1 MEQVS
6 CPAVF
11 MRGGTSKGL
20 FFRAGDL
27 PADGAARDRFLLA
40 ALGSPDPN
48 GRQLDGMGGGVSSL
62 SKAMMV
68 SRSARPGVDVD
79 YEFAQISVDRPVV
92 DYGSNCGN
100 LSSAVG
106 VFAVEAGLVRVPDGE
121 ARVRMFN
128 VNTSKRVDCV
138 FGVAAGHARVFGDAA
153 IAGVPGTGAPIRL
166 DFLEPGGAATGRLL
180 PTGAPVEALRLPD
193 GTTVAASIVDASN
206 LCVFVRAGDLGVT
219 GTELPGDL
227 RGRTDLMARMEDIRA
242 AAAVAAGRVATPR
255 EASEHAQASP
265 KIALVAPAADAPTLS
280 GRLRRDEC
288 DLQVRM
294 LSMGVPHLA
303 IPLTGAMCVA
313 VAARVPGT
321 LVHECAAPV
330 MEGAPLRVGH
340 GSGVLP
346 AAAEVRNGADGPVA
360 ERASVMR
367 TVRVLMEGRV
377 FAPAAG
383 GRIEGLCA
391 SG

>member
-1 MEQVS
+1 MDQVS
-6 CPAVF
+6 YPAVF

-20 FFRAGDL
+20 FFRAEDF
-27 PADGAARDRFLLA
+27 PADREARDRFFLA

-62 SKAMMV
+62 SKAMVV
-68 SRSARPGVDVD
+68 SRSEREGVDVD
-79 YEFAQISVDRPVV
+79 YEFAQVSVDRPVV

-106 VFAVEAGLVRVPDGE
+106 VFAVEAGLVRAPEGE

-128 VNTSKRVDCV
+128 TNTAKRVDCV
-138 FGVAAGHARVFGDAA
+138 FGVVDGHARVLGDEA
-153 IAGVPGTGAPIRL
+153 IAGVPGAAAPIRL

-180 PTGAPVEALRLPD
+180 PTGAPVDRLELAD

-206 LCVFVRAGDLGVT
+206 LCVFVRAADLGVA
-219 GTELPGDL
+219 GTELPGEL
-227 RGRTDLMARMEDIRA
+227 RERAGLMARIEAIRA
-242 AAAVAAGRVATPR
+242 AAAVAAGKVATAE
-255 EASEHAQASP
+255 EATHRSQASP
-265 KIALVAPAADAPTLS
+265 KIALVAAPADAPTLS
-280 GRLRRDEC
+280 GALRREDC
-288 DLQVRM
+288 DIQVRM

-321 LVHECAAPV
+321 LVQECARPV
-330 MEGAPLRVGH
+330 AEGEAFRIGH

-346 AAAEVRNGADGPVA
+346 ASARVTERGGTFA
-360 ERASVMR
+360 ERVSVMR
-367 TVRVLMEGRV
+367 TARVLMEGRV
-377 FAPAAG
+377 FAPLAGDTVGRLRAA
-383 GRIEGLCA
+383 E
-391 SG
+391 